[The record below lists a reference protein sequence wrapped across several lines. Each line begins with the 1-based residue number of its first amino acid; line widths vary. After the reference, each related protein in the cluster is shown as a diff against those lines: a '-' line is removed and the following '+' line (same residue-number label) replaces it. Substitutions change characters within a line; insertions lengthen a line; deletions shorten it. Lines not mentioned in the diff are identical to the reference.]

1 MKVEI
6 KNREIELKYSFR
18 AYMIFEQITDH
29 SFTGGNLSDF
39 ITLFYSVLMASDRE
53 LTTDFDDFVDWLD
66 ENPDKLNE
74 FTEWLT
80 SNLKKQ
86 TDLSNSKDEKE
97 GSEGVTKKK

>member
-80 SNLKKQ
+80 MNLKKQ
-86 TDLSNSKDEKE
+86 TDLSGNKDEKE
-97 GSEGVTKKK
+97 KSEGVTKKK

>member
-1 MKVEI
+1 M
-6 KNREIELKYSFR
+6 S
-18 AYMIFEQITDH
+18 
-29 SFTGGNLSDF
+29 
-39 ITLFYSVLMASDRE
+39 SDRE

-86 TDLSNSKDEKE
+86 SDLSNSKDEKE
-97 GSEGVTKKK
+97 KSEGGSKKK